1 MMKPEQQLKTAMD
14 RRLSGL
20 KVTDRHIQQ
29 VMAKAQ
35 EKPKMKRNRVLII
48 SFAAV
53 ALLGTAIAASLPA
66 TTAWFQQLYGQK
78 KAETLQSGTLM
89 PMHET
94 RILGEVQYEW
104 LETIHVGDTGQN
116 EFITDSNML
125 YGTVKITPANG
136 ANLVLIP
143 EDFRITDPAGYHIF
157 MGEKA
162 PESAPSY
169 LDLAKEKDAKIV
181 LAKAVPHGIL
191 IDGVLQQ
198 GWEIGYSY
206 AFDHDGSLH
215 YYFEIP
221 MVKTMPEYTILM
233 RINNWEITREGQW
246 LREEPHNTWLKEDW
260 IVTIKPPK
268 Q

>member
-1 MMKPEQQLKTAMD
+1 MKPEQQVKTAMD

-20 KVTDRHIQQ
+20 KVTEHHIQQ
-29 VMAKAQ
+29 VMKKAQ
-35 EKPKMKRNRVLII
+35 EKPKTRRSRVLII

-89 PMHET
+89 PVHET
-94 RILGEVQYEW
+94 RVLGEVQYEW

-116 EFITDSNML
+116 EFMTDSNML
-125 YGTVKITPANG
+125 YGTVRITPANG
-136 ANLVLIP
+136 ANLVLMP
-143 EDFRITDPAGYHIF
+143 EDFRITDPAGYHIY

-162 PESAPSY
+162 PPGTPSY
-169 LDLAKEKDAKIV
+169 LDLAMKKDAKIV
-181 LAKAVPHGIL
+181 LAKAVPLGIL
-191 IDGVLQQ
+191 IDGVLIAD
-198 GWEIGYSY
+198 WEIGYSY
-206 AFDHDGSLH
+206 GFDQDGSLN

-221 MVKTMPEYTILM
+221 MVKPMPEYTIFM

-260 IVTIKPPK
+260 IVTIKPPL